1 VLRPRAILRSWARAR
16 ESGRLKRIRTRAER
30 VLGDFSRV
38 AGARFAGTVLVDGM
52 WDNPNY
58 WIRYALLRRALGLAG
73 APEIGIT
80 GRWRADETTRT
91 FRALGINSIVN
102 LDSEARAAG
111 GADAEAAAYVG
122 SLRSADDL
130 LARPLPEGIPA
141 DFLYDA
147 VLKKQRTA
155 TVEVDAPRLA
165 EHVAEFLR
173 SARAA
178 GALLTRTQPSLVVL
192 SHVINSS
199 HAPLA
204 SIALRRGIPVLLAFG
219 NHGVSRFVKFRTE
232 QELFDWTD
240 RPHAEDFRAL
250 TAEKAT
256 LLQEAG
262 GRYLERRLRG
272 QTDDLGAAYA
282 YRRRQGAIDRDG
294 ILRAF
299 GWKANAPI
307 VTVYASNWFDFP
319 RACGMKN
326 FRDFLEW
333 LQATVDV
340 AKRTPSVNW
349 LFKAHPCDEWYG
361 GVTLSD
367 LMPSLDAFPHVQQV
381 PKDWN
386 GAALMASVDA
396 LVTFHGTAGIEF
408 AANGKPVLLA
418 DQGWYH
424 DMGFATWPR
433 SREEYLGLLGSRWWD
448 GIDRGEAARR
458 AMIFA
463 GWYFGMPSW
472 QKEFVL
478 QDDSV
483 QWRIFDTVPALFAG
497 SGSVIEREV
506 RSIREWFDSG
516 HRFYHTWKMSHADG
530 YVP

>member
-1 VLRPRAILRSWARAR
+1 VLRPSAILAAWARAR
-16 ESGRLKRIRTRAER
+16 ESGRLRRARRRAER
-30 VLGDFSRV
+30 VLAEFSGV
-38 AGARFAGTVLVDGM
+38 AEASFEGTVLVDGM

-73 APEIGIT
+73 AREIGIT
-80 GRWRADETTRT
+80 GRWRADETAGT
-91 FRALGINSIVN
+91 FRALGIGSVVN
-102 LDSEARAAG
+102 LDSEARAVG
-111 GADAEAAAYVG
+111 DLGPEAAAYVKSLG
-122 SLRSADDL
+122 SPDDL
-130 LARPLPEGIPA
+130 LTRPLPEGIPT

-155 TVEVDAPRLA
+155 TVEVDDPRFT
-165 EHVAEFLR
+165 EHVEEFLR

-178 GALLTRTQPSLVVL
+178 GELLTRTRPSLVVL

-204 SIALRRGIPVLLAFG
+204 ALALQRGIPVVLAFG
-219 NHGVSRFVKFRTE
+219 NYGVCRFVRFRTVR
-232 QELFDWTD
+232 ELFDWTD

-250 TAEKAT
+250 SPQRGA

-262 GRYLERRLRG
+262 ARYLERRLQG
-272 QTDDLGAAYA
+272 ETNDLGAAYA
-282 YRRRQGAIDRDG
+282 YRRRQAVIDRDG
-294 ILRAF
+294 IRRAF
-299 GWKANAPI
+299 GWRGNAPI

-319 RACGMKN
+319 RACGMEN
-326 FRDFLEW
+326 FRDFLDW
-333 LQATVDV
+333 LQATVEV

-367 LMPSLDAFPHVQQV
+367 LMPPLDAFPHIQQV

-386 GAALMASVDA
+386 GAALMNSVDV

-408 AANGKPVLLA
+408 AANGIPVLLA
-418 DQGWYH
+418 DRGWYH
-424 DMGFATWPR
+424 DLEFATWPR
-433 SREEYLGLLGSRWWD
+433 SRDEYLALLASRWWD
-448 GIDRGEAARR
+448 ETDRREAARR

-463 GWYFGMPSW
+463 GWHFGMPSW
-472 QKEFVL
+472 QRDFVL

-483 QWRIFDTVPALFAG
+483 QWPIFGTVPALFAG

-506 RSIREWFDSG
+506 RSTRDWFRSG

>member
-1 VLRPRAILRSWARAR
+1 VLRPPAILRAWARAR
-16 ESGRLKRIRTRAER
+16 DSGRLRRVRRRAER
-30 VLGDFSRV
+30 VLGEFSR
-38 AGARFAGTVLVDGM
+38 GTDERFAGTVLVDGM

-58 WIRYALLRRALGLAG
+58 WIRYALLRRALGLAD
-73 APEIGIT
+73 AREIGIT

-91 FRALGINSIVN
+91 LRAFGIGSVVN
-102 LDSEARAAG
+102 LDAEARAIG
-111 GADAEAAAYVG
+111 DVGAEAAAYVG
-122 SLRSADDL
+122 RLRSADDL
-130 LARPLPEGIPA
+130 LASPLPEGIPA

-147 VLKKQRTA
+147 VLKKQRA
-155 TVEVDAPRLA
+155 PTVQIDDPRLT
-165 EHVAEFLR
+165 EHVEYFLG

-178 GALLTRTQPSLVVL
+178 SELLRRTQPSLVVL

-204 SIALRRGIPVLLAFG
+204 SIALRRGIPVVLAFG
-219 NHGVSRFVKFRTE
+219 NYGVCRFVRFRTVR
-232 QELFDWTD
+232 ELFDWTD
-240 RPHAEDFRAL
+240 RPHAEDFRSL
-250 TAEKAT
+250 SPERGT

-262 GRYLERRLRG
+262 ARYLARRLRG

-282 YRRRQGAIDRDG
+282 YHRRQGVIDRDG

-299 GWKANAPI
+299 GWRANAPI

-319 RACGMKN
+319 RACGMEN
-326 FRDFLEW
+326 FRDFLDW
-333 LQATVDV
+333 LQTTVDV

-367 LMPSLDAFPHVQQV
+367 LMPSLDAFPHIQQV

-386 GAALMASVDA
+386 GAALMESVDA

-433 SREEYLGLLGSRWWD
+433 SRDEYLALLGSQWWD
-448 GIDRGEAARR
+448 TIDRSKAARR

-463 GWYFGMPSW
+463 GWYFGVPSW
-472 QKEFVL
+472 QADFVL

-483 QWRIFDTVPALFAG
+483 QWPIFESVPDLFER
-497 SGSVIEREV
+497 SGSSIEREV
-506 RSIREWFDSG
+506 GSIREWFHSG
-516 HRFYHTWKMSHADG
+516 HRFYHTWKMSRTDEFA
-530 YVP
+530 P